1 MTDIKCKICECMF
14 SLDKEGGVS
23 QDFGTIP
30 VNFCPTCLSCV
41 YEMCRFKIKIN
52 VVFSKL

>member
-23 QDFGTIP
+23 GDFGTIP

-41 YEMCRFKIKIN
+41 YEMCESLKE
-52 VVFSKL
+52 